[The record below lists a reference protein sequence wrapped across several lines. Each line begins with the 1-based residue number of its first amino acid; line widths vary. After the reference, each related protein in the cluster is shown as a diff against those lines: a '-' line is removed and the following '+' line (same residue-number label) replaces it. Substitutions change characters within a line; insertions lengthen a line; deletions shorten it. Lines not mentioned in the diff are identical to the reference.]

1 MSGLLKSGIKM
12 IYKSNFAEAVTS
24 LSAGNDI
31 VIMAMPEA
39 SPVSSLEKAA
49 STSMWISTPTLWAAS
64 LQVKR
69 KARRTSSRQGRSL
82 SAILKTV
89 RTTAQRASAPSITTT
104 AAMTR

>member
-1 MSGLLKSGIKM
+1 M

-49 STSMWISTPTLWAAS
+49 STSTSKRTPTSRAPS
-64 LQVKR
+64 LQAKR
-69 KARRTSSRQGRSL
+69 MRERTASRQGRSL
-82 SAILKTV
+82 SAIWRTV
-89 RTTAQRASAPSITTT
+89 RTTAQRA
-104 AAMTR
+104 